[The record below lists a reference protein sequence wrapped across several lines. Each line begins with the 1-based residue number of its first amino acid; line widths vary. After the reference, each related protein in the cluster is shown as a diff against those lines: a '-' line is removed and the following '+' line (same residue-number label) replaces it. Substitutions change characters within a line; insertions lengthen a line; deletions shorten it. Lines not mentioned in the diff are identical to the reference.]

1 MPHPLIIIRWAT
13 HLDAGFGRQGGRVSP
28 KVRSILGLLL
38 GLFWMGGWEQASAAP
53 GLAVPGSSPTEK
65 SWGLALLGTAEVG
78 SEGVFLDQ
86 MVARVPADGE
96 PVPRLR
102 VVPAPASGQVAVYS
116 RADLQA
122 WLRAYAPDWVT
133 SQWSGAQRLYVRRRT
148 RSLDEVEMR
157 ELLTEVLQR
166 ESVKDR
172 GELELRFS
180 RPWTAVPVPD
190 EPLTM
195 RLVDLPATGPGANF
209 MVRYELWCG
218 TERVGQWQLAMSA
231 KVWRDLPVAQA
242 PLKRG
247 QALNSVAVTMERRDI
262 LALRD
267 APGVFDLGDPTLE
280 LAENVAAGQPLLAR
294 SVRARPVVIRG
305 QVVEAQV
312 RDGPLTIA
320 MKVEALEDGVV
331 GQSVRVRNTR
341 TRRNFVGKVQDEQV
355 IIITH

>member
-1 MPHPLIIIRWAT
+1 VFP
-13 HLDAGFGRQGGRVSP
+13 
-28 KVRSILGLLL
+28 GLL
-38 GLFWMGGWEQASAAP
+38 
-53 GLAVPGSSPTEK
+53 PTEK
-65 SWGLALLGTAEVG
+65 PWGLALLGAAEVNG
-78 SEGVFLDQ
+78 EGVFLDQ

-96 PVPRLR
+96 PVPRLL
-102 VVPAPASGQVAVYS
+102 VVPAPAAGQVAVYS

-148 RSLDEVEMR
+148 RALDEVEMR
-157 ELLTEVLQR
+157 EMMTEVLQR
-166 ESVKDR
+166 ESVKER

-180 RPWTAVPVPD
+180 RPWTAVQVPD
-190 EPLTM
+190 EPLTL
-195 RLVDLPATGPGANF
+195 RVVDMPATGPGANF

-247 QALNSVAVTMERRDI
+247 QTLDSVAVALERRDI

-280 LAENVAAGQPLLAR
+280 LAHNVAAGQPILAR
-294 SVRARPVVIRG
+294 SVRARPVVVRG

-312 RDGPLTIA
+312 RDGTLTIA

-355 IIITH
+355 IVITH